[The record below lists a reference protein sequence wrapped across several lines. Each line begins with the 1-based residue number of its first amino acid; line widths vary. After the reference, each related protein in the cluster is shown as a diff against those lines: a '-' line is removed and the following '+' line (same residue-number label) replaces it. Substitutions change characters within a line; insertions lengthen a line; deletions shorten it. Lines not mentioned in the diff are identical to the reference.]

1 MASASNP
8 AGSNATL
15 RILLF
20 YAAAIALGVLNGFY
34 GTDLTI
40 RAGDFLSSVFIRLFK
55 FISIPII
62 AVSLISTLAQL
73 GESRESGQIFRR
85 TIFYTLFTT
94 IIAAT
99 VAAALFLLYAP
110 ANVSLPAAAGEVPKV
125 VEHSYFEYG
134 FRRRR
139 ETSPRWSS
147 TPTLSTCSR

>member
-1 MASASNP
+1 MASASTT

-15 RILLF
+15 RILIF

-34 GTDLTI
+34 GTDLSI
-40 RAGDFLSSVFIRLFK
+40 QAGDFLSSVFIRLFK

-110 ANVSLPAAAGEVPKV
+110 ANVSLPTA
-125 VEHSYFEYG
+125 
-134 FRRRR
+134 
-139 ETSPRWSS
+139 
-147 TPTLSTCSR
+147 LLL

>member
-94 IIAAT
+94 IIAA
-99 VAAALFLLYAP
+99 AALFLL
-110 ANVSLPAAAGEVPKV
+110 
-125 VEHSYFEYG
+125 
-134 FRRRR
+134 
-139 ETSPRWSS
+139 
-147 TPTLSTCSR
+147 

>member
-1 MASASNP
+1 MAPASNP

-73 GESRESGQIFRR
+73 GESRESAHDLLHALYDDHRR
-85 TIFYTLFTT
+85 DRGGRALPSLR
-94 IIAAT
+94 ARQR
-99 VAAALFLLYAP
+99 VASDGGGKRPQGGRALLL
-110 ANVSLPAAAGEVPKV
+110 
-125 VEHSYFEYG
+125 
-134 FRRRR
+134 
-139 ETSPRWSS
+139 
-147 TPTLSTCSR
+147 